1 MTERESNSQER
12 DPSTAA
18 SQRTRRLRS
27 GRHTVSLCID
37 GASVAR
43 AEVVVSGEDAGADFG
58 GHLGVLLLG
67 VGPEGRGI
75 NRIEEADLEAGE
87 SLELLA
93 AGPDF
98 VEAFERDGDNRTLLV
113 DSEEGGAVLEA

>member
-37 GASVAR
+37 GASVAC
-43 AEVVVSGEDAGADFG
+43 AEVVVGGEDAGADFG

-67 VGPEGRGI
+67 VGAEGRGI
-75 NRIEEADLEAGE
+75 NRIEEAHLEAGE
-87 SLELLA
+87 TLELLA

-98 VEAFERDGDNRTLLV
+98 VEGF
-113 DSEEGGAVLEA
+113 EGGRPDRAWLVEGRNGG